1 MKYLI
6 GSFIGLVLSVSVG
19 AESLLEGRVRLSSGQ
34 PAIGAQVRL
43 FDLTDLRRFVGTTT
57 DETGHFALSLRALST
72 ARGTALPTDFAL
84 GQNYPNPFNPSTIIP
99 YQLPMAA
106 HVRLEVFN
114 LLGQRLATLVDGV
127 RSAGVHMVQWDATD
141 AAGRAVGAGVY
152 IYRLSVGDQTA
163 TRRMVLVDGQA
174 GIPAAQGLARAAVQE
189 LVEADGSVYG
199 LTVSGEGLVAYVNPA
214 FRMGIDEAD
223 IVIEE
228 HGGMPSM
235 KLAAGGLLGDV
246 NNDGQVDISDVLYL
260 LLYLNSTG
268 KCNRLGSWHRK
279 GQLVYFPWPFQ
290 TQLPTEALM
299 GTYHQLTEHQRYQ
312 IYALKKAGHSQQSI
326 AATVAVSPS
335 TICRELRRNQG
346 QRGYRPGQAH
356 HKALARRR
364 HKAKATKMTAAVIE
378 RIEAGLGQQ
387 WSPEQIAGR
396 LATTDGFRLSPQRIY
411 QHIQADR
418 QAGGMLYRH
427 LRHSQKKRKKRYGK
441 ADARGQIKGRISI
454 DQRPAIVEEKSRI
467 GDWEIDLVMGRA
479 RTGALVSVVERR
491 SRYTVLG
498 KVPSK
503 QAEHVAA
510 ATIALL
516 AAHKG
521 HTQTITAD
529 NGKEFAHHATI
540 SQALDAAVYFA
551 HPYHAWERG
560 LNENTNG
567 LIRQYV
573 PKGTALDTLSQAQV
587 HHIMERLNHRP
598 RKGLAF
604 QTPHEILCKETEVQ
618 PKQGEIALTS

>member
-1 MKYLI
+1 
-6 GSFIGLVLSVSVG
+6 
-19 AESLLEGRVRLSSGQ
+19 
-34 PAIGAQVRL
+34 
-43 FDLTDLRRFVGTTT
+43 
-57 DETGHFALSLRALST
+57 
-72 ARGTALPTDFAL
+72 
-84 GQNYPNPFNPSTIIP
+84 
-99 YQLPMAA
+99 
-106 HVRLEVFN
+106 
-114 LLGQRLATLVDGV
+114 
-127 RSAGVHMVQWDATD
+127 
-141 AAGRAVGAGVY
+141 
-152 IYRLSVGDQTA
+152 
-163 TRRMVLVDGQA
+163 
-174 GIPAAQGLARAAVQE
+174 
-189 LVEADGSVYG
+189 
-199 LTVSGEGLVAYVNPA
+199 
-214 FRMGIDEAD
+214 
-223 IVIEE
+223 
-228 HGGMPSM
+228 
-235 KLAAGGLLGDV
+235 
-246 NNDGQVDISDVLYL
+246 
-260 LLYLNSTG
+260 
-268 KCNRLGSWHRK
+268 
-279 GQLVYFPWPFQ
+279 
-290 TQLPTEALM
+290 M
-299 GTYHQLTEHQRYQ
+299 GTYHQLTEYQRYQ
-312 IYALKKAGHSQQSI
+312 IYALKKAGHDQQSI
-326 AATVAVSPS
+326 AATLSVSPS

-378 RIEAGLGQQ
+378 RIEADLGQQ

-396 LATTDGFRLSPQRIY
+396 LAATGGLRLSPQRIY

-418 QAGGMLYRH
+418 QAGGTLYRY

-441 ADARGQIKGRISI
+441 ADARGQIKDRVSI
-454 DQRPAIVEEKSRI
+454 DQRPAIVEAKSRI

-503 QAEHVAA
+503 QAQQVAA

-516 AAHKG
+516 APHKG
-521 HTQTITAD
+521 HTETITAD

-573 PKGTALDTLSQAQV
+573 PKGTALDTLSQAQI
-587 HHIMERLNHRP
+587 HHIMDRLNHRP

-604 QTPHEILCKETEVQ
+604 QTPHEILCKETGVQ
-618 PKQGEIALTS
+618 PKHCEIALTS

>member
-1 MKYLI
+1 
-6 GSFIGLVLSVSVG
+6 
-19 AESLLEGRVRLSSGQ
+19 
-34 PAIGAQVRL
+34 
-43 FDLTDLRRFVGTTT
+43 
-57 DETGHFALSLRALST
+57 
-72 ARGTALPTDFAL
+72 
-84 GQNYPNPFNPSTIIP
+84 
-99 YQLPMAA
+99 
-106 HVRLEVFN
+106 
-114 LLGQRLATLVDGV
+114 
-127 RSAGVHMVQWDATD
+127 
-141 AAGRAVGAGVY
+141 
-152 IYRLSVGDQTA
+152 
-163 TRRMVLVDGQA
+163 
-174 GIPAAQGLARAAVQE
+174 
-189 LVEADGSVYG
+189 
-199 LTVSGEGLVAYVNPA
+199 
-214 FRMGIDEAD
+214 
-223 IVIEE
+223 
-228 HGGMPSM
+228 
-235 KLAAGGLLGDV
+235 
-246 NNDGQVDISDVLYL
+246 
-260 LLYLNSTG
+260 
-268 KCNRLGSWHRK
+268 
-279 GQLVYFPWPFQ
+279 
-290 TQLPTEALM
+290 M

-312 IYALKKAGHSQQSI
+312 IYALKKAGHDQQSI
-326 AATVAVSPS
+326 AATVSVSPS

-378 RIEAGLGQQ
+378 RIEADLGQQ

-396 LATTDGFRLSPQRIY
+396 LATTDGLHLSPQRIY

-418 QAGGMLYRH
+418 QAGGTLYRH

-441 ADARGQIKGRISI
+441 ADARGQIKGRVSI

-467 GDWEIDLVMGRA
+467 GDWEIDLVMGRP

-516 AAHKG
+516 APHKG

-551 HPYHAWERG
+551 PPYHAWERG

-573 PKGTALDTLSQAQV
+573 PKGTALDTLSQAQI